1 MTSPRLITIPISH
14 YCERARW
21 ALTYAGVAF
30 QEDRHLQRFH
40 RKALAPY
47 SLKTVPVLVDGDD
60 VVADSCSIVE
70 YASRRVPS
78 LYPEDVGGEVR
89 QWEEKVVGDFGVEV
103 RRLAYAE
110 LLPHPAFLHR
120 YNSTGAPLWQRASFR
135 MMYPFVASKVAAYL
149 RVTEEKVEEGLQ
161 LIDSTLDAIEDQLG
175 GREYLVG
182 SSFTA
187 ADLTF
192 CALAAPLVFPQ
203 NYGVPLPTPE
213 ASPASLR
220 AKIEGFRGR
229 EAGQYVLRTYERH
242 RTQVHGSPGAAAN

>member
-30 QEDRHLQRFH
+30 EEDRHLQRFH

-47 SLKTVPVLVDGDD
+47 SLKQVPVLVDGDE
-60 VVADSCSIVE
+60 VVSDSAAILRYVS
-70 YASRRVPS
+70 ARVPS
-78 LYPEDVGGEVR
+78 LYPEAHRAQVEAWER
-89 QWEEKVVGDFGVEV
+89 QVEDEFGVEV
-103 RRLAYAE
+103 RRFAYAE

-120 YNSTGAPLWQRASFR
+120 YNNNGAPFWQRVSFR
-135 MMYPFVASKVAAYL
+135 MMYPFVASRVAAYL
-149 RVTEEKVEEGLQ
+149 KVTEEKVQEGLA
-161 LIDSTLDAIEDQLG
+161 LIDSVLDAVEEQLD

-182 SSFTA
+182 TDFTA

-192 CALAAPLVFPQ
+192 CALAAPLVFPRD
-203 NYGVPLPTPE
+203 YGVPLPTPE

-220 AKIEGFRGR
+220 AKVEGYRAR

-242 RTQVHGSPGAAAN
+242 RTQVRSGPSSPSN